1 MSYFFSCIL
10 LSFFDGGREMRLLG
24 NYWYY
29 MRGTMLWSWIL
40 QNFFFF
46 FFFCKDYN
54 LFHRRKNWE
63 LEKLIP
69 VQLSGYI
76 VFANFVFPLPSLP
89 FPSVIQNFWIKQ
101 RNVLYLLK
109 NLHLDEL
116 GGILIFSL
124 LHLVK
129 TYLFLKI
136 YFKCYIFI
144 KPSFI

>member
-1 MSYFFSCIL
+1 MGEGKW
-10 LSFFDGGREMRLLG
+10 D
-24 NYWYY
+24 YWVIIDTIWEVLCFGAEFYK
-29 MRGTMLWSWIL
+29 I
-40 QNFFFF
+40 F

-54 LFHRRKNWE
+54 LFHRWKNWE

-101 RNVLYLLK
+101 RNVLYLFK